1 MVFFGHFIETTEINT
16 EMEIAIL
23 FLDKEH
29 RGSVWRMAQMYKS
42 DVEMLIQKLTEFT
55 EFRL

>member
-1 MVFFGHFIETTEINT
+1 MEINT
-16 EMEIAIL
+16 ETEIAIL

-29 RGSVWRMAQMYKS
+29 RGSVQRTAWMYKS
-42 DVEMLIQKLTEFT
+42 NAEMLVQKLMEFA